1 MPKFHDFMTAVSVT
15 TFRAN
20 GYGKMTE
27 NSGVEFRGC
36 INFET
41 MSQSL
46 SALNG
51 KALMHTYQ
59 VDASGNSFW
68 SLWEPA

>member
-1 MPKFHDFMTAVSVT
+1 MPKLEGFMTATSVT

-36 INFET
+36 ENFET

-46 SALNG
+46 STLNG
-51 KALMHTYQ
+51 KALMHTCD
-59 VDASGNSFW
+59 VDAAGNSFW